1 LAILVDIASVC
12 SRIIPTLGLPTISG
26 RPAYASHLSAGP
38 PSVGLCGRVLRISLS
53 ASGFTAEAGTI
64 TTVYLP
70 PAQDENAASMALLQS
85 WLAEEATDD
94 PDEMRQA
101 QEELDA
107 FKRAINAEREQAG
120 ARRLYP

>member
-1 LAILVDIASVC
+1 M
-12 SRIIPTLGLPTISG
+12 
-26 RPAYASHLSAGP
+26 
-38 PSVGLCGRVLRISLS
+38 RISLS

>member
-1 LAILVDIASVC
+1 
-12 SRIIPTLGLPTISG
+12 
-26 RPAYASHLSAGP
+26 
-38 PSVGLCGRVLRISLS
+38 LRISLS

>member
-1 LAILVDIASVC
+1 MKTYL
-12 SRIIPTLGLPTISG
+12 
-26 RPAYASHLSAGP
+26 
-38 PSVGLCGRVLRISLS
+38 RVRQQYP
-53 ASGFTAEAGTI
+53 
-64 TTVYLP
+64 TVYLP